1 MLEKYKTVHQ
11 FAQKEIVVKR
21 SRFIASV
28 LPTDNEAVV
37 QEFIENLRKEHWE
50 AVHNVFA
57 YQLGF
62 KNEIQRQSDDGEP
75 QGTAGKP
82 VLEVIKRGELKN
94 TVVVVTR
101 YFGGILLGAGGL
113 IRAYGQSAKEGILE
127 AGIVWKILH
136 QELFLEIEYTWLGK
150 IQNLL
155 MNEGCIIEDTQ
166 YTDKVTLKVLIP
178 LSNLGKIKKLLIEST
193 GDQVSIGE
201 GNRRYLTEK
210 KGQTILGQGD
220 EYGNH

>member
-1 MLEKYKTVHQ
+1 MLEKYRTVHN
-11 FAQKEIVVKR
+11 FAQKEIVIKR
-21 SRFIASV
+21 SKFIASV
-28 LPTDNEAVV
+28 LPADNEAVV
-37 QEFIENLRKEHWE
+37 QEFIEKLRKEHWE

-62 KNEIQRQSDDGEP
+62 NDEIQRQSDDGEP
-75 QGTAGKP
+75 QGTAGRP
-82 VLEVIKRGELKN
+82 VLEVIKREELKN

-136 QELFLEIEYTWLGK
+136 QELLLEIEYTWLGK

-155 MNEGCIIEDTQ
+155 LGEGCIVEDTQ
-166 YTDKVTLKVLIP
+166 YTDKVTLKVLTP
-178 LSNLGKIKKLLIEST
+178 LNNVRRIKKILIEST
-193 GDQVSIGE
+193 SDQVSIGE
-201 GNRRYLTEK
+201 GQSRYLVEK
-210 KGQTILGQGD
+210 NGQIILG
-220 EYGNH
+220 